1 VSSPTNLSILVVII
15 IAAIIALSKLRK
27 TLRGWKVKR
36 TPIFGITLVYLGL
49 AAYFAI
55 SSFIIGIPI
64 VYLLVYIAAFII
76 SQFVSYHYADRS
88 LSFWKTPDGSIYSKG
103 GLLIHVVYI
112 VSVVLRFT
120 VSLVFIG
127 SKSFQ
132 FHIEE
137 ATQLASQSEIV
148 GIAIIVVDTSMI
160 FGFGLLVGLN
170 RRLLKRYRLISQGKE
185 NVEEKK

>member
-15 IAAIIALSKLRK
+15 IAAFIALSKLRK

-49 AAYFAI
+49 SAYFAI
-55 SSFIIGIPI
+55 SSFVIGIPI
-64 VYLLVYIAAFII
+64 HYLLVYIAAFII
-76 SQFVSYHYADRS
+76 SQFLSYHYADRS

-103 GLLIHVVYI
+103 GLLIHIVYI
-112 VSVVLRFT
+112 ISVVLRFT

-137 ATQLASQSEIV
+137 STQLASQSEIV

-160 FGFGLLVGLN
+160 FGLGLLVGLN

-185 NVEEKK
+185 IVEEKK